1 MVEKVWI
8 YVLSRELNVQEIE
21 QLAFNCKNFV
31 DSWTAHEQKLNARF
45 EIYKSRLLVFRV
57 DETAYNASGCSIDK
71 LLRFVKEQEKQFN
84 LELLNRL
91 LVVMEADGALLISHS
106 SKIKDLL
113 EKKAINED
121 TLVYD
126 TAVSSSAELKDWKKP
141 LKNTWLNKYLDGVST
156 K

>member
-8 YVLSRELNVQEIE
+8 YVLSRELDPSEIE
-21 QLAFNCKNFV
+21 QLTFNCKNFV
-31 DSWTAHEQKLNARF
+31 DSWTAHEQKLNAHF
-45 EIYKSRLLVFRV
+45 EIYKSRLLIFRV
-57 DETAYNASGCSIDK
+57 DESAYNASGCSIDK
-71 LLRFVKEQEKQFN
+71 LLRFVKEQETQFN

-91 LVVMEADGALLISHS
+91 LVVLDVDGAVLITHS

-113 EKKAINED
+113 ATKAINGD

-126 TAVSSSAELKDWKKP
+126 TAVSSSELLKEWKKP
-141 LKNTWLNKYLDGVST
+141 LKYTWLSKYLDGVST